1 MLPVILIVIF
11 LAVVYI
17 FTFIKMKRRRRN
29 YENAVDHFN
38 KVYRSEDED
47 EIDNIDSSSLI
58 VDFID
63 KDKLYEEVQNEI
75 KESNKEKSERKIGTF
90 KF

>member
-17 FTFIKMKRRRRN
+17 FTFIKIKKRRRN